1 MSANL
6 TRLYRRNLVNP
17 NQREG
22 IREPLYDFLTY
33 NSGVDTA
40 LRFFQDPVSGTKT
53 KADTNMTLSGQ
64 LPGGHKYISETVE
77 IHVLPGSSASAYA
90 RQDPVKSGTAL
101 AAPNFANDVWALMQ
115 TGYLVFHIGDK
126 DYVTA
131 PLLSFPPTTG
141 LGCTPAVAVENTNTT
156 VLNQLTVD
164 YARMV
169 GRPFVLNPILPIEP
183 LTNFDVSLFWPTA
196 VTLPSGFDAR
206 IGVVIGG
213 VRFRK

>member
-6 TRLYRRNLVNP
+6 NRLYHRRLVDP
-17 NQREG
+17 AKREG

-33 NSGVDTA
+33 NSGVDLA
-40 LRFFQDPVSGTKT
+40 LRFFQDPISGTKT
-53 KADTNMTLSGQ
+53 KADTNLTLQGQ
-64 LPGGHKYISETVE
+64 LPGGHKFISETLE
-77 IHVLPGSSASAYA
+77 IHVLPGSNAASYI
-90 RQDPVKSGTAL
+90 RQDPVKTGVAL

-126 DYVTA
+126 DYITA
-131 PLLSFPPTTG
+131 PLLSFPSMSG
-141 LGCTPAVAVENTNTT
+141 LGITAAAAVENTNTT
-156 VLNQLTVD
+156 VLNQITVD

-169 GRPFVLNPILPIEP
+169 GRPFVINPVLPIEA
-183 LTNFDVSLFWPTA
+183 LTNFDVSLFWPAA

-206 IGVVIGG
+206 IGIVIGG